1 MQRSRLQKRSENRAD
16 PGSSTPYCC
25 LSKEEMQSRMT
36 QLHNNLR
43 HILKQRDQ
51 LKERVA
57 AAVESHGEAVD
68 ETHDDF

>member
-1 MQRSRLQKRSENRAD
+1 
-16 PGSSTPYCC
+16 
-25 LSKEEMQSRMT
+25 MT

-68 ETHDDF
+68 ETLHDDLTQITADRGQEV